1 MGIPGPGSELGATR
15 CVGGATGRRG
25 WRSSDVV
32 AESGCGGGGLPGES
46 AAVAAMLGA
55 IGGGA
60 LEVAGF
66 ELVYVTTP
74 RSGLPSM
81 TVDGVL
87 RKNGSTSRSWE
98 ADLMQAAYLL
108 ELLCRYRLEAEMS
121 RAKLYVNI
129 TRSSPPGIGHEPT
142 TCVDSFRRRKPQS
155 STSTASAKH
164 FGIELSRCVPCQRS
178 SGNPAARTG
187 FLRLVDRSYSG
198 WVPVGW

>member
-1 MGIPGPGSELGATR
+1 
-15 CVGGATGRRG
+15 
-25 WRSSDVV
+25 
-32 AESGCGGGGLPGES
+32 
-46 AAVAAMLGA
+46 MLSA

-98 ADLMQAAYLL
+98 ADLTQAAYLL

-129 TRSSPPGIGHEPT
+129 HKLIAAGNRARADDLRRLIPATEATVVNLDRLGEALRDRIIALRSGI
-142 TCVDSFRRRKPQS
+142 F
-155 STSTASAKH
+155 
-164 FGIELSRCVPCQRS
+164 L
-178 SGNPAARTG
+178 AA
-187 FLRLVDRSYSG
+187 
-198 WVPVGW
+198 